1 MRHANTND
9 LQQGS
14 TSADDMVTYG
24 NIFKQYAK
32 ALWAEAFRLLHDQ
45 QEAKDLVQELLIE
58 IWEKKSL
65 KNIESTVMSYLFQSI
80 RYKCYRYIRNKTAEE
95 TRVAAWSLFQEAH
108 TKNES
113 SIEVSE
119 LRQNIAAAI
128 KTLPIQ
134 SSNIFTQVFI
144 EEKKRKEVAADMG
157 ISINTV
163 NVHIYTA
170 CKKLKE
176 KLKKIQ

>member
-9 LQQGS
+9 LQQQP
-14 TSADDMVTYG
+14 ADDEVTYE

-32 ALWAEAFRLLHDQ
+32 ALWAEAYRLLQDQ

-58 IWEKKSL
+58 IWEKRSL
-65 KNIESTVMSYLFQSI
+65 KNIESTVLSYLFQSI
-80 RYKCYRYIRNKTAEE
+80 RYKCYRYIRNKNAEE
-95 TRVAAWSLFQEAH
+95 SKAAAWSFFQEDTTAI
-108 TKNES
+108 ES
-113 SIEVSE
+113 RIEKSE
-119 LRQNIAAAI
+119 LQQSIAAAI
-128 KTLPIQ
+128 RTLPMQ

-144 EEKKRKEVAADMG
+144 EGKKRKEVAADMG

-176 KLKKIQ
+176 KLRKIQ